1 MGLNGARGLCGP
13 SFSGLKVCEPTSCGP
28 TAGGPQACV
37 LPVRRSKL
45 PVDLPQADLPLVG
58 LLPTKRGPTLVH
70 QYVLTVP
77 PDCY

>member
-13 SFSGLKVCEPTSCGP
+13 SFSEPSVCEPTSCGP

-45 PVDLPQADLPLVG
+45 SVDLPQADLPLVG

-70 QYVLTVP
+70 RHVLTVP
-77 PDCY
+77 PDCS